1 MSINNGGIMNFSRI
15 SIIAFAFAAPTV
27 HAQMNPIFGALQSVQ
42 SAITQTRQLL
52 PQTAGS
58 GVQGSQ
64 PVMNEQETQMYNA
77 RKAADAQARQQA
89 QDDSAR
95 ITAADQARY
104 QAQSQRAQAAAKRA
118 SDEDDAEALA
128 VENASIRRDA
138 ERQQRDAAEA
148 QAMPALCPGLDIHKL
163 GIGGFFVACKNKGA
177 TEPQM
182 LARLGALPMVQQAL
196 YTDIIQDIYTNGV
209 TDIKKG
215 NAIAAYD
222 TRCAAQNNCQRIAW

>member
-1 MSINNGGIMNFSRI
+1 MKLSRVFPLAI
-15 SIIAFAFAAPTV
+15 LFAVPAV
-27 HAQMNPIFGALQSVQ
+27 HAQMNPIFSALQSVQ

-52 PQTAGS
+52 PPTAGS
-58 GVQGSQ
+58 GAQGSQ

-89 QDDSAR
+89 QDDSER
-95 ITAADQARY
+95 ITAADQAQY
-104 QAQSQRAQAAAKRA
+104 QAQRQRAQAAAKRA

-138 ERQQRDAAEA
+138 ERQQRATAEA
-148 QAMPALCPGLDIHKL
+148 QSMPPLCPGLDIHKL

-182 LARLGALPMVQQAL
+182 LARLGALPMMQQAL
-196 YTDIIQDIYTNGV
+196 YTDIIQDIYENNV

-222 TRCAAQNNCQRIAW
+222 TRCTAQNNCQRIAW